1 MGELNTEVH
10 SVPKIGTRR
19 ISLPLV
25 AGEWVDVRSVDE
37 ILATLDKDGKLDGM
51 PFMPEMLHHCGKT
64 LRVFKRAHKTCDTA
78 YQSGTRALEDAV
90 HLEGS
95 RCDGSAHGG
104 CQAECMLFWKEA
116 WLEPRGEAPT
126 ELVRSSASA
135 DAARPTGC
143 SAAELRRA
151 TSSVGSA
158 PSEAPRYSCQA
169 TNLLSATKPLR
180 TWDVRQYVDDF
191 RFGNVDATTFV
202 KGALYRFSAYAV
214 RRTHALGRNLTL
226 SEHIS
231 QWLMRAYDAL
241 QARLPDGVPY
251 PRRNGSIPKGQR
263 TPPGD
268 DVTRFRPG
276 SLVRVKSYEEIL
288 QTLDTENRNRGLY
301 FDAENVPYCGKEL
314 RVRSLVDHIINEQ
327 TGEMLHFK
335 TPAIILEGAY
345 CKGTYS
351 DKRMFCPRAVYPYW
365 RTAWLTLLEAPR
377 SVQTELPERALS
389 QPVPLS
395 LS

>member
-1 MGELNTEVH
+1 MD
-10 SVPKIGTRR
+10 GTRR
-19 ISLPLV
+19 VSLPLL
-25 AGEWVDVRSVDE
+25 AGEWVDVRSAEE

-64 LRVFKRAHKTCDTA
+64 LRVFKRAHKTCDTV
-78 YQSGTRALEDAV
+78 YQSGTRGLEDAV
-90 HLEGS
+90 HLDGA

-116 WLEPRGEAPT
+116 WLKPRGVAPA
-126 ELVRSSASA
+126 EVVRQNASLT
-135 DAARPTGC
+135 TGC
-143 SAAELRRA
+143 SAAELQRA
-151 TSSVGSA
+151 TRTAESA
-158 PSEAPRYSCQA
+158 PSKGPRYSCQA
-169 TNLLSATKPLR
+169 TSLLSATKPLR
-180 TWDVRQYVDDF
+180 AWDVRQYVDDY
-191 RFGNVDATTFV
+191 RSGNVDLTTFV

-214 RRTHALGRNLTL
+214 RRTHALGRRLPL
-226 SEHIS
+226 SERIS
-231 QWLMRAYDAL
+231 QGLMRAYDAL

-251 PRRNGSIPKGQR
+251 PRRDGAIPKGQR

-268 DVTRFRPG
+268 DVTGFRPG
-276 SLVRVKSYEEIL
+276 SLVQVKSYAEIL
-288 QTLDTENRNRGLY
+288 ATLDTENRNRGLY

-314 RVRSLVDHIINEQ
+314 RVRSLVDHIVNEQ

-345 CKGTYS
+345 CRGTYS

-365 RTAWLTLLEAPR
+365 RTAWLTLLDAPR
-377 SVQTELPERALS
+377 SAPTELPERDISRRA
-389 QPVPLS
+389 PLS